1 MTIVVLTFAVCLL
14 MGIAIPFVLG
24 ISGIVHLLVMDNEA
38 YLAVF
43 AQRMF
48 TGIDQFSL
56 MCIPFFILAGGL
68 MNKTG
73 ITERIL
79 GLANEMIGFLSGG
92 LAYATVLVA
101 AQLSAILG
109 SANAVAVVLCSILVP
124 SMKAQHYDED
134 FAAAVVASSAVMGP
148 IIPPSITFVIYGMLT
163 GVSVG
168 KLFIAG
174 IIPGLLLGL
183 GYMIVIYTHVRKK
196 DYPKVIAKP
205 DGRRLLTAFLRAAPV
220 LPIPLIIV
228 GGVLL
233 GVFTPTESGAVA
245 VAVSIISGIMYRT
258 LRLSDLAQ
266 ILMEAAKITS
276 AIMLIVAFAN
286 ILGWTLVIDGIPQ
299 ALSDGITG
307 VTTDANMVLLLLL
320 FALILIGCV
329 VEGFAAMLIFAPM
342 MYPLTVS
349 VGIDPIHFGV
359 IFALMS
365 TLGLITPPVGMLLFV
380 TSGVTDIP
388 LVKLSRA
395 VLPFAV
401 AGFIVTF
408 LVAFVPDLALFLP
421 GFLD

>member
-1 MTIVVLTFAVCLL
+1 MIIVVLTFAVCLL

-24 ISGIVHLLVMDNEA
+24 ISGIVHLLVMGNEA

-79 GLANEMIGFLSGG
+79 GLANELIGFLSGG

-174 IIPGLLLGL
+174 VIPGLLLGL

-196 DYPKVIAKP
+196 NYPKVISKP
-205 DGRRLLTAFLRAAPV
+205 DSRRLLKAFLRAAPV

-258 LRLSDLAQ
+258 LKLSDLAH
-266 ILMEAAKITS
+266 ILIEAAKITS

-286 ILGWTLVIDGIPQ
+286 ILGWTLVIDGVPQ
-299 ALSDGITG
+299 ALSNGITG
-307 VTTDANMVLLLLL
+307 ITTDPNMVLLLLL

-342 MYPLTVS
+342 MYPLTMS

-380 TSGVTDIP
+380 TSGVTEIP

-395 VLPFAV
+395 VFPFAI